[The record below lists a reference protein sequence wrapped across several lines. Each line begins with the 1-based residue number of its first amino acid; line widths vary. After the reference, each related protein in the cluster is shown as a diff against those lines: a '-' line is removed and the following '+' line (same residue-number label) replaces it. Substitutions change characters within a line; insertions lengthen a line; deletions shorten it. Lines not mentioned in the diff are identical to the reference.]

1 MGIKIF
7 ADGADK
13 VGMLEMNKNP
23 LISGFTTNPALLR
36 KAGVT
41 NYKEFA
47 LDILK
52 EIPDKPISFEVI
64 ADDQFEMYRQ
74 AMEISSWGKNVY
86 VKIPITNTKG
96 ELMGSVVE
104 QLLWAGIKLNITA
117 ITTIK
122 QVRKI
127 LPYITLPTYRIH
139 SYDNT
144 FLSIFAGRI
153 ADTGVNPLPIVKS
166 ALNLIK
172 DTYIELIWAS
182 PREVYN
188 IYQAEEI
195 GCHAITCT
203 PDLIKKY
210 ELLKGKDLTEYSLDT
225 VKMFYNDA
233 TEVGYEI

>member
-23 LISGFTTNPALLR
+23 LVQGFTTNPALLR

-64 ADDQFEMYRQ
+64 ADDPFEMYRQ
-74 AMEISSWGKNVY
+74 AIEINSWGENVF

-104 QLLWAGIKLNITA
+104 RLSYGGIKLNITA
-117 ITTIK
+117 VMTTK
-122 QVRKI
+122 QVR
-127 LPYITLPTYRIH
+127 RIVGFLNPFNH
-139 SYDNT
+139 A
-144 FLSIFAGRI
+144 FLSVFAGRI
-153 ADTGVNPLPIVKS
+153 ADTGVSPLPIVKS

-172 DTYIELIWAS
+172 NTNIELIWAS

-188 IYQAEEI
+188 VYQAEDV
-195 GCHAITCT
+195 GCHVITCT
-203 PDLIKKY
+203 NDLIKK
-210 ELLKGKDLTEYSLDT
+210 LPLRGKDLMDYSLDT
-225 VKMFYNDA
+225 VRMFYNDA
-233 TEVGYEI
+233 KTAGYEI